1 MFRKRKKEENKKIEK
16 DNVPSHIAI
25 IMDGNGRWAK
35 KRGLPRSFGHREGG
49 KTVKNIA
56 KYCDSIGVKFL
67 TLYAFSTENWKRPK
81 SEVDYLMDLLVDYL
95 VNIETHLEGKKIRVR
110 VIGDRDGLSER
121 VKEEIKR
128 VQEKTCEYKGL
139 TLTLAINYG
148 AKREMIVAF
157 KNLYKKIQTNEIR
170 LEDVTQEDIS
180 QNLYTSFMPDP
191 DILIRPG
198 GECRL
203 SNYLLWQCAYS
214 EFYFVD
220 TLWPDF
226 SKKNME
232 KIILDFQ
239 TRDRRFG
246 GVK

>member
-1 MFRKRKKEENKKIEK
+1 MFKNAKKEKTKKIEK

-49 KTVKNIA
+49 KIVKNIA
-56 KYCDSIGVKFL
+56 KYCDSIGVRFL
-67 TLYAFSTENWKRPK
+67 TLYAFSTENWKRPQ
-81 SEVDYLMDLLVDYL
+81 SEVDYLMNLLVDYL
-95 VNIETHLEGKKIRVR
+95 ANIDAHLEGKKIKVR
-110 VIGDRDGLSER
+110 VIGDRERLSKR
-121 VKEEIKR
+121 VKDEIQK
-128 VQEKTCEYKGL
+128 VEDKTSEYKGL

-148 AKREMIVAF
+148 SKFEIVETF
-157 KNLYKKIQTNEIR
+157 KHLYKKIEVGEIKIDDLNEQII
-170 LEDVTQEDIS
+170 DK
-180 QNLYTSFMPDP
+180 NLYTSFMPDP

-198 GECRL
+198 GECRM
-203 SNYLLWQCAYS
+203 SNYLLWQCAYA
-214 EFYFVD
+214 EIFFVD

-232 KIILDFQ
+232 RIILDYQ
-239 TRDRRFG
+239 RRERRFG